1 MSRTD
6 DLPAIACDD
15 HRTLD
20 DQPIGKAFPSASYS
34 RHGDAGDASAPAAH
48 DPEPPAGSFAPV
60 PDNPV
65 PRDSGWAAPNAGIR
79 LCHGHRRSPVR
90 Q

>member
-6 DLPAIACDD
+6 DLRAIACDD

-34 RHGDAGDASAPAAH
+34 RHRDADDAPAPAAH
-48 DPEPPAGSFAPV
+48 DPEPPAGSFAP
-60 PDNPV
+60 
-65 PRDSGWAAPNAGIR
+65 
-79 LCHGHRRSPVR
+79 
-90 Q
+90 